1 VHPSPSTPARIAA
14 GVLAALAIL
23 AIALAGARR
32 LHRSTGA
39 APRSKRLHPRFAVT
53 AIADHFQR
61 GNIHTHSTR
70 SDGTAP
76 LADMVGWYRD
86 HGYQFLAMTEH
97 HFRLDPAELEP
108 LSGPGFVV
116 IPGEEVTD
124 FWGEHPL
131 HANALCARQTVPS
144 REHFERADQ
153 GLSTMLAEIGA
164 QGGVPLV
171 NHPNYG
177 WALEADDLARG
188 ASGRYLL
195 EIWSGLPA
203 VHAQGDAGH
212 RSEEA
217 IWDDVLASDPDA
229 IPIAVDDAHG
239 LHEGPGG
246 SDALPGRGWVETFG
260 DETTV
265 GAICA
270 ALAEG
275 RLYASNG
282 PSLERLEVQ
291 GDTFLVATKDAG
303 ASVDFLDERGVLLA
317 RVRAAEAPAR
327 GDVRE
332 LRYQLTGYEKLVR
345 ARLADG
351 QGRHAWTPA
360 YRVGDNP

>member
-1 VHPSPSTPARIAA
+1 MFWLTRSV
-14 GVLAALAIL
+14 ALAMTLLTGLL
-23 AIALAGARR
+23 AFAGCARCGGT
-32 LHRSTGA
+32 RSSLRHTTG
-39 APRSKRLHPRFAVT
+39 HPHFMVT
-53 AIADHFQR
+53 LVADHFQR

-76 LADMVGWYRD
+76 LADMVGWYRE
-86 HGYQFLAMTEH
+86 HGYQFVAMTEH
-97 HFRLDPAELEP
+97 DFRLDPSELEP
-108 LSGPGFVV
+108 LSAPGFVV

-124 FWGEHPL
+124 FWAEHPL
-131 HANALCARQTVPS
+131 HANSLCARQTVPG
-144 REHFERADQ
+144 REHFDRADR

-177 WALEADDLARG
+177 WSLEADDLVRG

-195 EIWSGLPA
+195 EIWSGLPD
-203 VHAQGDAGH
+203 VHAMGDAGH

-229 IPIAVDDAHG
+229 IPAAVDDAHG
-239 LHEGPGG
+239 VHDGPGG

-265 GAICA
+265 SAICE

-282 PSLERLEVQ
+282 PSFERLEVQ
-291 GDTFLVATKDAG
+291 GDTFVVTTTDVT
-303 ASVDFLDERGVLLA
+303 ASVDFLGERGALLA
-317 RVRAAEAPAR
+317 RVRAADAPAR
-327 GDVRE
+327 GEARE
-332 LRYQLTGYEKLVR
+332 VRYQLTGEETLVR
-345 ARLADG
+345 ARLVDG
-351 QGRHAWTPA
+351 RGRRAWTAA
-360 YRVGDNP
+360 YRVGALP

>member
-1 VHPSPSTPARIAA
+1 MRRPASTPARIAA
-14 GVLAALAIL
+14 GVVAALAIL

-39 APRSKRLHPRFAVT
+39 APRSQRLHPRFAVT
-53 AIADHFQR
+53 AFADHFQR

-76 LADMVGWYRD
+76 LQDMVGWYRE
-86 HGYQFLAMTEH
+86 HGYQFVAMTEH
-97 HFRLDPAELEP
+97 DFRLDPSELEP
-108 LSGPGFVV
+108 LAAPGFVV

-131 HANALCARQTVPS
+131 HANSLCARQTVPS
-144 REHFERADQ
+144 REHFDRADQ
-153 GLSTMLAEIGA
+153 GLSTVLAEIGA

-177 WALEADDLARG
+177 WSLEADDLVRG

-203 VHAQGDAGH
+203 THALGDVTH

-217 IWDDVLASDPDA
+217 IWDDVLASEPDV
-229 IPIAVDDAHG
+229 IPAAVDDAHG
-239 LHEGPGG
+239 VHEGPGG

-265 GAICA
+265 DAICA

-282 PSLERLEVQ
+282 PSFERLEVQ
-291 GDTFLVATKDAG
+291 GDTFLVATTDAE
-303 ASVDFLDERGVLLA
+303 ARVDFLGDHGVLLA
-317 RVRAAEAPAR
+317 RMRAADAPAR
-327 GDVRE
+327 GPVRE
-332 LRYQLTGYEKLVR
+332 LHYRLTGDEKLVR

-351 QGRHAWTPA
+351 QGRHAWTAA
-360 YRVGDNP
+360 YRVGDAP